1 MTVSWTR
8 IGSGAESPKSIRGTW
23 QQLSICSDVPYHLG
37 LGRVSHVPFQRL
49 PAVSGAGR
57 AHALQPCPVKLSR
70 TSQPIRSKVSLSEC
84 IWGPSLALASV
95 VPCLVPVPTLTWNV
109 KYPDVQIL
117 ALDLNFSWYDDWLS
131 CEAHERKS
139 FCEVSWRGVESVAR
153 RLTHHAPEEAF
164 NREIREGFS
173 VAQGLRK
180 ISSQRVVLGRAG
192 LDHAGLKLSP

>member
-1 MTVSWTR
+1 M
-8 IGSGAESPKSIRGTW
+8 
-23 QQLSICSDVPYHLG
+23 
-37 LGRVSHVPFQRL
+37 
-49 PAVSGAGR
+49 
-57 AHALQPCPVKLSR
+57 QPCPVKLSR
-70 TSQPIRSKVSLSEC
+70 TSQPIRSKVSLNEC
-84 IWGPSLALASV
+84 LWGPSLALASV

-173 VAQGLRK
+173 VAHGLRK
-180 ISSQRVVLGRAG
+180 ISSQRVVQAWSCRLGARRPQTFT
-192 LDHAGLKLSP
+192 LRSR